1 MAPGSTFPVV
11 SVILNVS
18 PSLTFDKLEVKLYVI
33 AGVCERSCMVTF
45 AATLGVMPSSVIV
58 NVSGPS
64 EERSAVTGYV
74 NVSVVPV
81 MKFPVRFAPPMSALC
96 TPVIVNGIV
105 VPALTFVV
113 ISVMLNVCPSF
124 ACEVDLDNV

>member
-1 MAPGSTFPVV
+1 M
-11 SVILNVS
+11 ILNVS
-18 PSLTFDKLEVKLYVI
+18 PSLTFDKFEVNVYET
-33 AGVCERSCMVTF
+33 AGVCEVSLNRT
-45 AATLGVMPSSVIV
+45 AALVVVPPGSPSSVIV

-96 TPVIVNGIV
+96 TPVIVNGTV

-113 ISVMLNVCPSF
+113 ISVMLNDCPSF